1 MEWRPYPVTV
11 SPLEGSDPNRLSL
24 LVLSGVLLWSM
35 PAESQTATTLSS
47 DTGQTST
54 GTSVIA
60 VGSTAKRAQGFT
72 TDPNPN
78 GYRPSHAGLGWR
90 YRTPRGQVPPAKRCL
105 RGAYGR
111 RRWRLVPLSLPRR
124 RPITPLWIGLDHCPA
139 QR

>member
-35 PAESQTATTLSS
+35 RTEAQTATTLFSN
-47 DTGQTST
+47 TGQTST

-60 VGSTAKRAQGFT
+60 VGSTTERAQGFT

-78 GYRPSHAGLGWR
+78 GYRLSHVGVGLEMSGISK
-90 YRTPRGQVPPAKRCL
+90 A
-105 RGAYGR
+105 A
-111 RRWRLVPLSLPRR
+111 
-124 RPITPLWIGLDHCPA
+124 D
-139 QR
+139 